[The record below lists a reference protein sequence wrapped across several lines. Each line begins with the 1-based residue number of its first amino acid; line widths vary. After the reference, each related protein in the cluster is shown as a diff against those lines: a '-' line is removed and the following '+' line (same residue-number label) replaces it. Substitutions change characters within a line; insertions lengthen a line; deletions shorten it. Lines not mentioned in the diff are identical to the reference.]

1 MIVVEVVGWA
11 GAVAVLVAY
20 ALIIRTPE
28 AVTGAPYLALNLAGS
43 AGLAVSGAAHAA
55 WPSAVLNLLWLGLAL
70 HGFRTSRAA
79 RRTTR
84 VGGTAAI
91 TEVACPSCV
100 RGGAGPPRSA
110 SAR

>member
-1 MIVVEVVGWA
+1 MIVVEVIGWA

-20 ALIIRTPE
+20 ALVIRTPE
-28 AVTGAPYLALNLAGS
+28 AVTGRRYLLLNLGGS

-79 RRTTR
+79 RRAARTR
-84 VGGTAAI
+84 GTPAI
-91 TEVACPSCV
+91 T
-100 RGGAGPPRSA
+100 GAVDA
-110 SAR
+110 SRVPQEAGARR

>member
-20 ALIIRTPE
+20 AMVIRTPA

-55 WPSAVLNLLWLGLAL
+55 WPSAVLNMLWLGLAL

-79 RRTTR
+79 RR
-84 VGGTAAI
+84 AAQADVTQAV
-91 TEVACPSCV
+91 TETFDAPQVPQEA
-100 RGGAGPPRSA
+100 GAR
-110 SAR
+110 R

>member
-1 MIVVEVVGWA
+1 MIVIEVVGWA

-20 ALIIRTPE
+20 ALVIRTPG
-28 AVTGAPYLALNLAGS
+28 AVTGRRYLLLNLGGS

-79 RRTTR
+79 RRSTGGSGTR
-84 VGGTAAI
+84 AV
-91 TEVACPSCV
+91 TEVPETSRVPQEAAAH
-100 RGGAGPPRSA
+100 R
-110 SAR
+110 